1 MPPGGAA
8 RQGWIGPV
16 CGRVNLE
23 GPPLAEALRAFLGP
37 EAGPAAWDGL
47 AKPRINVAPQAT
59 LPVVLEGRTLAKLR
73 WWFAQGAQGARLK
86 TFNARC
92 EGALASP
99 LYGPWLRSHR
109 CVVPVSSFLE
119 WRRLPEGQR
128 LPYVLRPQG
137 AAALFLAGVWQPLRA
152 AEDFAGAGEASE
164 GASEG
169 GTFAVLTCAARPTLG
184 WLHHREPRLLTEAG
198 AAAWLG
204 ELTPR
209 QLERGLL
216 GPQAPVPL
224 DAYPIAPAVGD
235 ARQQGPELL
244 VPQGAPWRYGS
255 PAPLP
260 PARPQGTLF

>member
-8 RQGWIGPV
+8 RQGWIGSV

-23 GPPLAEALRAFLGP
+23 GPPLAEALTAFLGP
-37 EAGPAAWDGL
+37 EAESAVWDGL

-59 LPVVLEGRTLAKLR
+59 LPVVLEGAQGRTLAKLR
-73 WWFAQGAQGARLK
+73 WWFAQGAQGAHLK

-119 WRRLPEGQR
+119 WRGLPEGQR
-128 LPYVLRPQG
+128 FPYLLRPQG
-137 AAALFLAGVWQPLRA
+137 ADALFLAGVWQPLPA
-152 AEDFAGAGEASE
+152 AEDGA
-164 GASEG
+164 
-169 GTFAVLTCAARPTLG
+169 GTFAVLTCAARPTLS
-184 WLHHREPRLLTEAG
+184 WLHHREPRLLTETG

-224 DAYPIAPAVGD
+224 DAYPVAPAVGD